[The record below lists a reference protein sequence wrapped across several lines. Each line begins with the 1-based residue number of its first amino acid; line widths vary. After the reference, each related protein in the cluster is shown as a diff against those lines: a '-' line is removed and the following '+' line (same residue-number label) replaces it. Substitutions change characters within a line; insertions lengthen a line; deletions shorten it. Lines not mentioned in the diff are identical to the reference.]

1 MNFLPASAII
11 IKASGETSIEK
22 LREETEPRKC
32 SFERIYFSRGTD
44 ETIYRERKKLG
55 ELLTHPVLKAVNY
68 DLDNT
73 VFSYIPNTAES
84 AFYGLIKGVENY
96 LNEVQ
101 D

>member
-1 MNFLPASAII
+1 MRRY
-11 IKASGETSIEK
+11 
-22 LREETEPRKC
+22 REETELRKC

-44 ETIYRERKKLG
+44 KTIYRERKKLG

-84 AFYGLIKGVENY
+84 AFYGLIKGVEDY
-96 LNEVQ
+96 LNQ
-101 D
+101 SKIDTIIKRRDNLTQG